1 MHNDS
6 RGVNA
11 IAKSGASL
19 GVWADE
25 GYNGSKTSGI
35 QKSFAVEFDTYK
47 NDGESS
53 YFDTNVNDD
62 HVAWGYPGK
71 ADTYIDY
78 SVGVWPVQSNRRTMK
93 HNNVDGNTGVQYPGL
108 LSNGTW
114 RKFEVKWDAASQA
127 LTYQLEGVNPVTVAV
142 NVQDVF
148 GSTKV
153 YWGFTGSTG
162 PTYKQ
167 TNRVAFDEIP
177 DLVNAE
183 VEQTITRQDDSVVGE
198 GSSVFKGDVLT
209 YTLYAKYNGGLQNW
223 KNIILNT
230 VLNDHV
236 TFIPGSMTLT
246 TPGETAALDDNSW
259 SGQSLALS
267 IPNMDSTQNAA
278 TVSFQVKV
286 NATTEVASVTE
297 TARFNGDNMVI
308 DTNSI
313 VMSSSLIKHQK

>member
-1 MHNDS
+1 
-6 RGVNA
+6 
-11 IAKSGASL
+11 
-19 GVWADE
+19 
-25 GYNGSKTSGI
+25 
-35 QKSFAVEFDTYK
+35 
-47 NDGESS
+47 
-53 YFDTNVNDD
+53 
-62 HVAWGYPGK
+62 
-71 ADTYIDY
+71 
-78 SVGVWPVQSNRRTMK
+78 MK
-93 HNNVDGNTGVQYPGL
+93 HNNVDGNIGVQYPGL

-127 LTYQLEGVNPVTVAV
+127 LTYQLEGVNPVTVAL

-167 TNRVAFDEIP
+167 TNRVAFNEIP
-177 DLVNAE
+177 DLVKAE

-223 KNIILNT
+223 KNIILNM

-246 TPGETAALDDNSW
+246 TSGETAALDDNSW

-286 NATTEVASVTE
+286 NATTEAASVTE

-313 VMSSSLIKHQK
+313 DYVIQPNQAPEVAINDAGPVYVSEGEDYEVTGTWNDSDNSKGTFYYELNSEEINSEEKEKDVSSDSADWSFLLSKDQLNMGKTLLKCM

>member
-1 MHNDS
+1 
-6 RGVNA
+6 
-11 IAKSGASL
+11 
-19 GVWADE
+19 
-25 GYNGSKTSGI
+25 
-35 QKSFAVEFDTYK
+35 
-47 NDGESS
+47 
-53 YFDTNVNDD
+53 
-62 HVAWGYPGK
+62 
-71 ADTYIDY
+71 
-78 SVGVWPVQSNRRTMK
+78 MK

-267 IPNMDSTQNAA
+267 IPNMNSTQNAA

-286 NATTEVASVTE
+286 NATTEAASVTE

-313 VMSSSLIKHQK
+313 DYVIQPNQAPEVAINDAGPVYVSEGEDYEVTGTWKDSDNSKGTFYYELNSEEIQSEEKEKDVSSVSADWSFLLSKDQLNMGKTLLKCM